1 MTMSTGLNLLPVINN
16 LRKTAQNV
24 ADIKVQLD
32 VFDEQRES
40 DEVQSLQDPD
50 GINLN
55 SHLDVFYAILRQVNK
70 LDDDDH
76 FRSLSLSWRFP
87 HRDNRDFTSD
97 SIASPSNHQPCIS
110 VCPFVHHTGGRHAT
124 RHSIPEHI
132 AALAAHRLERGDQR
146 CYLGHGRDAGASCHL
161 AGES

>member
-1 MTMSTGLNLLPVINN
+1 MSTGLNLLPVINN

-70 LDDDDH
+70 LNDDH

-87 HRDNRDFTSD
+87 HRDNMDFTSD
-97 SIASPSNHQPCIS
+97 SIASPSTLYLCLSLRP
-110 VCPFVHHTGGRHAT
+110 PHTGGRHAT

-132 AALAAHRLERGDQR
+132 AALAAHRLERSDQR